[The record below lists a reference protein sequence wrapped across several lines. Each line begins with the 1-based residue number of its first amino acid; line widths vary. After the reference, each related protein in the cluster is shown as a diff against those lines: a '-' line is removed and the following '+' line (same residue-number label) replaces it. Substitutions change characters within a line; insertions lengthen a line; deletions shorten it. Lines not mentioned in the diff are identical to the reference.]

1 MKRQLPTGG
10 RYRLELR
17 FLLHLICCMS
27 YFLYFLPISLPLYQ
41 WRTQIK
47 AAGGHPFW
55 SLLKLLGERRFNKPN
70 VDITEE
76 ELPQDDHDGD
86 EEEDDNTD
94 SCSTE
99 TSSSE
104 DEREDGDK
112 TLFCMYCQRSFDST
126 YLIEQHLR
134 FCRK

>member
-17 FLLHLICCMS
+17 LLLHSICCIP

-55 SLLKLLGERRFNKPN
+55 SLLKLLGERRFNKPM
-70 VDITEE
+70 DITEE
-76 ELPQDDHDGD
+76 ELPQDDGD
-86 EEEDDNTD
+86 EEEDDNTGT
-94 SCSTE
+94 STE

-112 TLFCMYCQRSFDST
+112 KLSCMFCQKIFDST
-126 YLIEQHLR
+126 FLIEQHLR